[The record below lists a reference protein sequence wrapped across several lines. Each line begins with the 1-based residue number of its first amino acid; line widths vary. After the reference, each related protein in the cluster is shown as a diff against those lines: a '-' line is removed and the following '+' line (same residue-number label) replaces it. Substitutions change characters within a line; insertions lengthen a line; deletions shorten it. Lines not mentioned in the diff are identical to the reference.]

1 MFAPD
6 DGAFSR
12 VPAATF
18 KELQA
23 DGNKLKAVLQYHVSN
38 GFLLNAQISDGMT
51 ENTLQGESLVIN
63 KQNGVS
69 MIIWVRKKLIIRII
83 KAQRHCCAL
92 LTKEGYIHVDKLAK
106 CFESSKRYCKSGNFR
121 EVSHLRSFVKINPR
135 EMEKSFFVD

>member
-18 KELQA
+18 AELQA

-51 ENTLQGESLVIN
+51 ENTLQGESLIIN

-69 MIIWVRKKLIIRII
+69 MIIWVRKKLIII
-83 KAQRHCCAL
+83 
-92 LTKEGYIHVDKLAK
+92 GG
-106 CFESSKRYCKSGNFR
+106 SFR
-121 EVSHLRSFVKINPR
+121 DYS
-135 EMEKSFFVD
+135 